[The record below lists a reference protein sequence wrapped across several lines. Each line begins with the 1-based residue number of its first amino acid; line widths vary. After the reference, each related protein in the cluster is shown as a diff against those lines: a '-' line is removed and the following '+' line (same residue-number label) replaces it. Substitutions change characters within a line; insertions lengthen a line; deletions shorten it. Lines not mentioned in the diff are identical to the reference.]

1 MIKTENNEECLIQR
15 SSKKSGILSSRS
27 IVNQTPE
34 CKNEGGGQGVSKKI
48 GQSKIIIKV
57 FEHFDKFF

>member
-1 MIKTENNEECLIQR
+1 M
-15 SSKKSGILSSRS
+15 SSRS

-34 CKNEGGGQGVSKKI
+34 CTNEGGGQGVSKKI